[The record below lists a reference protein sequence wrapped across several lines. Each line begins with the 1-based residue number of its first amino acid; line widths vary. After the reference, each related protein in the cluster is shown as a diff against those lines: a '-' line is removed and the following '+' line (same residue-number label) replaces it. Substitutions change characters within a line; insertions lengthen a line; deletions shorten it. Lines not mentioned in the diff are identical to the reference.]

1 MTDTNMNTCG
11 IDVFETEFFNSR
23 LTYVNGNLV
32 GVSTGEE
39 LPYEDDY
46 PPQEELDKF
55 W

>member
-1 MTDTNMNTCG
+1 MDTNMNTCG
-11 IDVFETEFFNSR
+11 IEVFETYFFNSR

-32 GVSTGEE
+32 SVSTGEE
-39 LPYEDDY
+39 LPYDDDY